1 MAGTTSLIGAL
12 RARMPE
18 HTFVESGEL
27 DPARAPAAVVFTVS
41 AIAPLTESDCA
52 LLDPAA
58 RHTDLV
64 VGVVSK
70 IDAHRSWRDV
80 LVADRALLT
89 QHAPRYAE
97 VHWVGAAAAP
107 DLGESR
113 LDELVGLL
121 RRRLPDPDVAQRNLL
136 RVRESRLLSTIG
148 RCRADGDGSDRRARV
163 RALHETRD
171 DILRRGRVSK
181 SERNIALRSQL
192 KQARVRL
199 GHSARNRC
207 TAARG
212 QLAEDAAQLSRR
224 GIGTFE
230 SHVRTRLREVVDE
243 VDEGVTEQLVQVA
256 TELHLPAPPA
266 TAPPQA
272 PQICA
277 PPLKSRRQETQ
288 LMTILGAGFG
298 LGVALV
304 VTRLFAG
311 LAPGMAVAGLAVG
324 GAIGLALTV
333 WVVGIRG
340 LLHDRGVLDR
350 WVTDVIGVLRS
361 TVEERVA
368 NRILVAETALCSEL
382 AHRDEVDSSA
392 AADRIAE
399 IDAELREHAVV
410 AGRAAKVIDS
420 RLPPLIR
427 ELEAVRMELYG
438 SVVPESRLA
447 ESIHR
452 RDGLSE
458 SFL

>member
-27 DPARAPAAVVFTVS
+27 DSAHAPAAVVFTVS

-52 LLDPAA
+52 LLDLAA

-70 IDAHRSWRDV
+70 IDAHRSWREV

-107 DLGESR
+107 DLGESS
-113 LDELVGLL
+113 LDELLGLL
-121 RRRLPDPDVAQRNLL
+121 RRRLSDPDVAQRNLL
-136 RVRESRLLSTIG
+136 RVRESRLLSTIAQ
-148 RCRADGDGSDRRARV
+148 CRADGDGSDRRARV

-171 DILRRGRVSK
+171 DILRRGRMSK

-207 TAARG
+207 TAARS

-230 SHVRTRLREVVDE
+230 SHVRTRIREVVDE

-256 TELHLPAPPA
+256 TELHLPAPT
-266 TAPPQA
+266 TAPPQT

-288 LMTILGAGFG
+288 LMMILGAGFG

-311 LAPGMAVAGLAVG
+311 LAPGMTVAGLTVG
-324 GAIGLALTV
+324 GAIGLTLTV

-350 WVTDVIGVLRS
+350 WITDVIGVLRS

-368 NRILVAETALCSEL
+368 SRILIAETALCSEL
-382 AHRDEVDSSA
+382 AHRDEVDGA
-392 AADRIAE
+392 ATADRVAE
-399 IDAELREHAVV
+399 IDAELREYAVV

-420 RLPPLIR
+420 RLSPLLR

-438 SVVPESRLA
+438 SVIPEKRLA